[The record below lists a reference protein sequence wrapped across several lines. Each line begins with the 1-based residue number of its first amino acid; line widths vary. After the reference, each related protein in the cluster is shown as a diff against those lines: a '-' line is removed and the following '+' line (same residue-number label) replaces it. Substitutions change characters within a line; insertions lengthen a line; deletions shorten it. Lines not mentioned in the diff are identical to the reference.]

1 MENKEMDTFKWELN
15 RITRDMT
22 EFVHSYEKLDDSQK
36 TSVHSNYPFELD
48 LHELKNALAKWNNTV
63 NKM

>member
-1 MENKEMDTFKWELN
+1 MEKEFDTFKWELN

-22 EFVHSYEKLDDSQK
+22 EFVHSYEKLNDSQK
-36 TSVHSNYPFELD
+36 NSVAENYPFKSN
-48 LHELKNALAKWNNTV
+48 LHDLKNMLATWNNTV